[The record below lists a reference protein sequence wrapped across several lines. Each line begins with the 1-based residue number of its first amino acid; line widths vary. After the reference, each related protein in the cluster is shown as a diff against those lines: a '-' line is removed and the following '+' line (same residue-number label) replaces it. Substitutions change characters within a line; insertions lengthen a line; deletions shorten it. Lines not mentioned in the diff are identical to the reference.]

1 MLSVLNI
8 GLRIYVHDLY
18 LEDHRFNR
26 VSIARA
32 FTCIEIPPCSQRY
45 RSDRLHCKGRD
56 RRLFECAPLTGLR
69 TSVAKWYI
77 TG

>member
-1 MLSVLNI
+1 MLSVSNI

-18 LEDHRFNR
+18 LEDHRPNG

-45 RSDRLHCKGRD
+45 RSGRLHCKRQA
-56 RRLFECAPLTGLR
+56 RHLSEYAQLTGLHP
-69 TSVAKWYI
+69 SVAKWYI